1 VAACVKC
8 SLLVFLWLGVV
19 ATMLGLLVELVLLP
33 LRLPANQS
41 ALIFVY
47 QDWTMGVLGLKLWH
61 LLVVVAPRREGQGQ
75 EVAGAAAAGAR
86 PQQRPAAGGAAAA
99 GAAAR
104 GGAGGA
110 AGAAADADD
119 DSWLAHFEALQ
130 REGFRHI
137 NCRRALTKLVLP
149 VMAHLGTAL
158 AAPYVVTRWLLPMVG
173 LPARWL
179 QLANLWAYTVLAVA
193 MAAVAAVRKV
203 RALAAALHAT
213 IKDDRYLVGRRLNNC
228 EQQAAREK
236 AAAEA
241 ARSAQQV
248 EGGQVGSKVGDDE
261 AGALSSSKGESSG
274 VQAGGEEGVSS
285 AHVDVEGQQQGQ
297 QQRQHPHEQT
307 EIEPLEA

>member
-1 VAACVKC
+1 MAACVKC
-8 SLLVFLWLGVV
+8 SLLMFLWLGVV

-75 EVAGAAAAGAR
+75 EAPGAAAAGAR

-137 NCRRALTKLVLP
+137 HCRRALTKLVLP

-158 AAPYVVTRWLLPMVG
+158 AAPYVVTRWLLPMAG

-179 QLANLWAYTVLAVA
+179 QLANLWAYTVLAAA

-236 AAAEA
+236 AAAAA
-241 ARSAQQV
+241 ARAAQQG
-248 EGGQVGSKVGDDE
+248 EGGQQQGDGSEGGGGEVGGTGSSKVGV
-261 AGALSSSKGESSG
+261 SG
-274 VQAGGEEGVSS
+274 VQAGGEEGASS
-285 AHVDVEGQQQGQ
+285 AQADV
-297 QQRQHPHEQT
+297 QQRQQRQRQEQT